1 MSDLNLIVVVSLAV
15 LAFFS
20 LCLFA
25 VLIPISMQL
34 SKTLSSIQYL
44 LDTINYFG
52 PEVKDFKETLHS
64 VKSVVRKGAKNIES
78 NVDEAGI
85 FVASSA
91 SGILAGV
98 KEYLASY
105 KTSKNGYND
114 KSEVNSTK

>member
-1 MSDLNLIVVVSLAV
+1 MSDFNLIVVISLAV

-25 VLIPISMQL
+25 ILIPVAMQL
-34 SKTLSSIQYL
+34 SKTLSSVQYL

-52 PEVKDFKETLHS
+52 PEVKDFKETLQS
-64 VKSVVRKGAKNIES
+64 VKSVVQKGTKNIES

-91 SGILAGV
+91 YGILTGV
-98 KEYLASY
+98 KEYLSSY
-105 KTSKNGYND
+105 KTSENGYNN
-114 KSEVNSTK
+114 KTK